1 MAIRC
6 ERPGDAAAIAAV
18 ITAAFRNHA
27 HSQQTEAA
35 IVAALRAESALAVSL
50 VAVAGATIIGHAAF
64 SPVTID
70 GADCGWFGLGPVSV
84 APDRQ
89 RDGVGS
95 ALIREGLAQ
104 LQATGARGCVVLGN
118 PRYYG
123 RFGYRAIAGLVYPGG
138 PAAAF
143 QGLGFGGD
151 APRGVVA
158 YHPGFAA
165 V

>member
-1 MAIRC
+1 MEIRP

-18 ITAAFRNHA
+18 ISAAFRDHP

-35 IVAALRAESALAVSL
+35 IVAALRAGGALTVSLLAVEGG
-50 VAVAGATIIGHAAF
+50 AVVGHAAF

-84 APDRQ
+84 LPGRQ
-89 RDGVGS
+89 RSGAGS
-95 ALIREGLAQ
+95 ALIRTGLERLRAEN
-104 LQATGARGCVVLGN
+104 ARGCVVLGD

-123 RFGYRAIAGLVYPGG
+123 RFGFRVVEGLVYPGV
-138 PAAAF
+138 PVAAF
-143 QGLGFGGD
+143 QGLGFGE
-151 APRGVVA
+151 ALPRGVVV
-158 YHPGFAA
+158 YHAGFAA